1 MMAAMYLPRVRAST
15 ERADLARDNN
25 FDGLRLLAALAVLW
39 SHTVPLTQGSE
50 RNELMFRWS
59 GGQTTTGTVAVF
71 VFFSISGYLIT
82 RSFERASSPWSYT
95 RARVLRIAPGLLAV
109 LFATAFVIGALETT
123 LSLRDYLSSAAPY
136 RYLLVQGSFFFGWL
150 NELPGVW
157 VDNPTLGINGSIWTL
172 KYEVELYGLVLLLG
186 VLGLLRRELLLALY
200 LLALALL
207 VLYPGAPGT
216 ADKLPD
222 PNAHLDVGAA
232 FLAGAVL
239 YQWRVPMRGWAALA
253 CALATAWLCHAGYML
268 IAQRTVLPYLVL
280 YLCLGAPALPRPR
293 RDVSYGLYLWGY
305 PLSQLLVAH
314 HPGLRW
320 WALALSVTPLALLA
334 GWSSCRLIEQPVLR
348 CKKLSFRRSPALS
361 GSSFDLRSS

>member
-1 MMAAMYLPRVRAST
+1 MMAAMYPSRESA
-15 ERADLARDNN
+15 ERAPVERDNN
-25 FDGLRLLAALAVLW
+25 FDSLRLLAALSVLW

-82 RSFERASSPWSYT
+82 RSFERASSPWSYV
-95 RARVLRIAPGLLAV
+95 RARVLRIMPGLLAV
-109 LFATAFVIGALETT
+109 LFACALVLGPLETT
-123 LSLRDYLSSAAPY
+123 LPLRSYITSSEPY
-136 RYLLVQGSFFFGWL
+136 RYLLVQGSFYSGWL

-157 VDNPTLGINGSIWTL
+157 SDNPTLGINGSIWTL

-186 VLGLLRRELLLALY
+186 LLGALRREVVLALY
-200 LLALALL
+200 VL
-207 VLYPGAPGT
+207 VLASLVLHPGAPGT

-232 FLAGAVL
+232 FLAGAAL
-239 YQWRVPMRGWAALA
+239 YLWRVPMRAGVALA

-280 YLCLGAPALPRPR
+280 YLCLGVPALPRPR
-293 RDVSYGLYLWGY
+293 SDISYGLYLWGY
-305 PLSQLLVAH
+305 PLSQLIVAH

-320 WALALSVTPLALLA
+320 WALAMIVTPLALLA
-334 GWSSCRLIEQPVLR
+334 GWLSWQCIEKPALR
-348 CKKLSFRRSPALS
+348 CKALTFRRSPALS
-361 GSSFDLRSS
+361 RSGFDLRSY